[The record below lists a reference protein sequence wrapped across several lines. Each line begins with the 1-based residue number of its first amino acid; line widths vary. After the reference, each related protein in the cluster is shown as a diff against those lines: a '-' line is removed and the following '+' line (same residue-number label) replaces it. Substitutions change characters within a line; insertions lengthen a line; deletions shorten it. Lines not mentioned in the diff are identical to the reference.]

1 VSYRTVNYL
10 AYRVSV
16 AASAAIAYA
25 RETRALADESG
36 RADVDMEARKAD
48 AAAERAKAALARCY
62 ECGQESPDGPVIRVA
77 DRRAYRWDEDE
88 ATRAVVRECFD
99 AAQSAREDAG
109 KAFKDAQAVSRL
121 P

>member
-1 VSYRTVNYL
+1 MSYRSVNYL

-25 RETRALADESG
+25 REARALADESA
-36 RADVDMEARKAD
+36 RADVHAETRRAE

-62 ECGQESPDGPVIRVA
+62 ECGQEGQDGPVIRVA
-77 DRRAYRWDEDE
+77 DGRKFAWDENE
-88 ATRAVVRECFD
+88 ATRAVVRQCFD

-109 KAFKDAQAVSRL
+109 KALKGAQVVSRVL
-121 P
+121 

>member
-1 VSYRTVNYL
+1 MSYRTVNYL

-16 AASAAIAYA
+16 AASAAMAYA

-36 RADVDMEARKAD
+36 RTDVDMEAGKAD
-48 AAAERAKAALARCY
+48 AAAERARAALDRSY

-77 DRRAYRWDEDE
+77 DRRSFAWDEDE
-88 ATRAVVRECFD
+88 ATRAVVRQCYE
-99 AAQSAREDAG
+99 AAQSARQDAG
-109 KAFKDAQAVSRL
+109 KALKDAQALIRV